1 MATNDFP
8 IAEAKRIDMIDYLAS
23 LGYQPQKVRGQD
35 YWYLSPFRKE
45 NTASFKVNRRLNLF
59 YDFGIGQGG
68 SIIDFG
74 MLFHQCSIPEVLE
87 KLQSFLSFHRHKVI
101 SQPPPVGP
109 TPHLSSEEK
118 KILVIGNAPI
128 TSPALLHYLEVR
140 GIPPELAQQF
150 CGEVRYSLN
159 GNDYYAIG
167 FKNDAGGYEL
177 RNPYFKGSSSPKA
190 TTFIDNGASEV
201 SVYEG
206 FFSFLSFLVIIQ
218 GKNLP
223 VTNYLVLNSLSF
235 FKKSRELMERHQTIH
250 LYLDRDKAGITQT
263 HQALALDK
271 KYQDC
276 SDIYE
281 NFKDLNQFLIHSNPA
296 ETTKRQQNNPQ
307 KLRPG

>member
-8 IAEAKRIDMIDYLAS
+8 IAEAKRTDMVDYLVF
-23 LGYQPQKVRGQD
+23 LGYQPLKIQGQD

-45 NTASFKVNRRLNLF
+45 NTPSFKVNRKLNLF

-68 SIIDFG
+68 SIVDFG
-74 MLFHQCSIPEVLE
+74 MLFHHCTIPEVLE
-87 KLQSFLSFHRHKVI
+87 KLQAFLSFHRPQI
-101 SQPPPVGP
+101 LSQLSPGGP
-109 TPHLSSEEK
+109 APQFSSEEK
-118 KILVIGNAPI
+118 KIRVIGDAPI
-128 TSPALLHYLEVR
+128 TSPALLHYLEMR
-140 GIPPELAQQF
+140 CIPQQLAHQF
-150 CGEVRYSLN
+150 FREVRYSLY
-159 GNDYYAIG
+159 GKDYYAIG

-206 FFSFLSFLVIIQ
+206 FFSFLSFLVIHQ
-218 GKNLP
+218 EKDLP
-223 VTNYLVLNSLSF
+223 LTNYLVLNSLSF
-235 FKKSRELMERHQTIH
+235 FKKSRELMEEHQAIH

-271 KYQDC
+271 KYRDC
-276 SDIYE
+276 SQINGNY
-281 NFKDLNQFLIHSNPA
+281 KDLNQFLINSNLVRTA
-296 ETTKRQQNNPQ
+296 KYSQDTIR

>member
-1 MATNDFP
+1 MATDDFP
-8 IAEAKRIDMIDYLAS
+8 IAEAKRIDMVDYLAS
-23 LGYQPQKVRGQD
+23 LGYQPQKIRSQD
-35 YWYLSPFRKE
+35 YWYLSPFREE
-45 NTASFKVNRRLNLF
+45 NTASFKVNRKLNLF

-68 SIIDFG
+68 SIVDFG
-74 MLFHQCSIPEVLE
+74 MLFHHCTIPEVLE
-87 KLQSFLSFHRHKVI
+87 RLQSFLSFHRHQVI
-101 SQPPPVGP
+101 SQLPPVGP
-109 TPHLSSEEK
+109 APHFSNEEK
-118 KILVIGNAPI
+118 KIRVIGDATI

-140 GIPPELAQQF
+140 CIPLQLSQQF
-150 CGEVRYSLN
+150 CREIRYSLY
-159 GNDYYAIG
+159 GKDYYAIG

-206 FFSFLSFLVIIQ
+206 FFSFLSFLMIHQ
-218 GKNLP
+218 EKNLP

-235 FKKSRELMERHQTIH
+235 FKKSRELMEGHQTIH

-263 HQALALDK
+263 HQALVLDR

-276 SDIYE
+276 SHIYG
-281 NFKDLNQFLIHSNPA
+281 NYKDLNQFLIHSNLVRTA
-296 ETTKRQQNNPQ
+296 KYSQDNLK